1 MRKEVDN
8 MAIFRNNATCEEV
21 QEFWS
26 LVKECRKFGFRESRQ
41 VTKYIMDN
49 KLGNKYKYIAG
60 GLHMKRDGDRWTY
73 PGGISPEYYGKLC
86 RELNL
91 HKRYSDASVEKF
103 ESFAMQNLF

>member
-1 MRKEVDN
+1 
-8 MAIFRNNATCEEV
+8 MAIFRNNVTREEV

-26 LVKECRKFGFRESRQ
+26 LVKECRKFGFSESRQ

-49 KLGNKYKYIAG
+49 KLGNKYRHIAG
-60 GLHMKRDGDRWTY
+60 DLHMKRDGDRWTY

-91 HKRYSDASVEKF
+91 DYGPSRARVEGF
-103 ESFAMQNLF
+103 CPYAEMDLFDWNAA